1 MSNSDKSI
9 YHTNESKEEEN
20 KSFPHV
26 PGSEN
31 NTKKDQEI
39 NESKYK

>member
-1 MSNSDKSI
+1 MSNSDESI
-9 YHTNESKEEEN
+9 SHTNESKEEEN

-26 PGSEN
+26 PGSEKHAQN
-31 NTKKDQEI
+31 DQEI